1 MILQNELDFAVVD
14 NVTVSP
20 HYLVEPLCGEELAAV
35 CAPGY
40 PLPPEAKRLADLLGE
55 RLITREP
62 GSGTRTILE
71 KHLELQN
78 LTLGDFRQVMEISSL
93 EALKSLAMEGCGV
106 TFLYQAAVRC
116 ELADGRLREIE
127 LEDFRYRHDFTFLWR
142 KNSVFPAW
150 YHRLFHEL
158 GGVEAEQ

>member
-1 MILQNELDFAVVD
+1 MIEGKGLTMRFGNNTALDGVD
-14 NVTVSP
+14 VLSLI
-20 HYLVEPLCGEELAAV
+20 HI
-35 CAPGY
+35 
-40 PLPPEAKRLADLLGE
+40 
-55 RLITREP
+55 LITREP